1 MSGGGN
7 GKKKRVE
14 REKRKQKEDIKKE
27 VIIDNN
33 KTQKYNERNDN
44 IKRNILKMN
53 EYDGKEENNK
63 KY

>member
-7 GKKKRVE
+7 DKKKRVE
-14 REKRKQKEDIKKE
+14 REKGKQKEDIKKE